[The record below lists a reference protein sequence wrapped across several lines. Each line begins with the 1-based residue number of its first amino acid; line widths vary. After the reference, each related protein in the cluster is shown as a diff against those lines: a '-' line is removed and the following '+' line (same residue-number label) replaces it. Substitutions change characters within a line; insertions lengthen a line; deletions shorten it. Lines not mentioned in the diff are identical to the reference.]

1 MKIGILGYGTVASGL
16 VDIIDNNKD
25 KRDISIEGI
34 LVRDVKKHE
43 HRKHADVLTDNI
55 ENIFKKDVDVIVELL
70 GGLHPSYEYLKRA
83 IENKINVVT
92 ANKDMLAEFG
102 GELVSLAKENGVC
115 IKFEASVGGGI
126 PVLKPLIESL
136 EGNEI
141 DSISAIL
148 NGTTNFILSKMYDEN
163 LSYDEALKQAQD
175 LGFAEANPE
184 ADVMGYDAGRK
195 LSILSTLSFNK
206 RIYWK
211 DFYLEGINKIEPKDI
226 EYAKQLGCK
235 IKLVGRS
242 KINNGKVN
250 GYVRPVLVGNDDI
263 ISKIDN
269 EFNIIVVNGDF
280 LGEVSFVGK
289 GAGKDATGSAVY
301 ADVLDIYDNRLN
313 NVDAFIKEK
322 VSVDK
327 VVSSECKALIRF
339 KKPQKDKIIQI
350 IKDKF
355 KEAEVIAQDDELAV
369 VVDAPSE
376 CAINDSIKFIE
387 DNNYWSWKARQ
398 KAMLNGWLY

>member
-43 HRKHADVLTDNI
+43 HRKHANLLTSDI
-55 ENIFKKDVDVIVELL
+55 EDIFKKDVDVIVELL

-102 GELVSLAKENGVC
+102 AELVSLAKENGVT

-163 LSYDEALKQAQD
+163 LSYEEALKQAQD

-206 RIYWK
+206 RVYWK

-226 EYAKQLGCK
+226 QYAKQLGCK

-301 ADVLDIYDNRLN
+301 ADVLDIYDHRLN
-313 NVDAFIKEK
+313 NIDAFIKEK

-327 VVSSECKALIRF
+327 VVSSECKALLRF
-339 KKPQKDKIIQI
+339 KKPQKDKIIQVV
-350 IKDKF
+350 KNKF
-355 KEAEVIAQDDELAV
+355 IDSEVIAQDDELAV
-369 VVDAPSE
+369 VVDAASE
-376 CAINDSIKFIE
+376 NVINDGIKFIQE
-387 DNNYWSWKARQ
+387 NNYCEDISKIL
-398 KAMLNGWLY
+398 KLS

>member
-34 LVRDVKKHE
+34 LVRDVSKHA
-43 HRKHADVLTDNI
+43 HRKHSDVLTSDI
-55 ENIFKKDVDVIVELL
+55 EDIFNKDVDVIVELL

-83 IENKINVVT
+83 LENKINVVT

-163 LSYDEALKQAQD
+163 LSYDEALKQAQE

-184 ADVMGYDAGRK
+184 SDVMGYDAGRK
-195 LSILSTLSFNK
+195 LSILSTLSFKK

-211 DFYLEGINKIEPKDI
+211 DFYLEGINNIEPKDI

-242 KINNGKVN
+242 KIHDGKVN

-301 ADVLDIYDNRLN
+301 ADVLDIYDHRLN

-322 VSVDK
+322 VDVDK

-369 VVDAPSE
+369 VVNAPSE

-387 DNNYWSWKARQ
+387 DNKYCEDASKIL
-398 KAMLNGWLY
+398 KLS

>member
-55 ENIFKKDVDVIVELL
+55 EDIFKKDVDVIVELL

-355 KEAEVIAQDDELAV
+355 KEAEVIAQDARIFPRPHSF
-369 VVDAPSE
+369 PST
-376 CAINDSIKFIE
+376 
-387 DNNYWSWKARQ
+387 R
-398 KAMLNGWLY
+398 